1 MLDSKSPGKET
12 EVDLGCVAKA
22 IAQSQACAYG
32 LVGADGC
39 ILTLWGDWSSF
50 GPPDELIGTP
60 LFRWIAAEE
69 QPWVCSEWARLKYA
83 PGQLNVHTL
92 RHPDHLVT
100 LITSPCDGQVAVRL
114 EQAAS
119 ESLNF
124 DALPFALAWRA
135 SANAPAQ
142 ANAALCRMLGWPQS
156 STPQSSTTELESLL
170 SILKAEHPHPVYF
183 APRGIWLRGLAHA
196 TPEGEWWQ
204 IAEVDDKAIQGWQN
218 GQLLQHL
225 HAWLLRE
232 QREISI
238 LDPISGS
245 VYLLGSLDA
254 AVQPEAPRA
263 LAYQEWL
270 DRWHDED
277 RGRVEASEGN
287 LLQGREFKPK
297 PIRLRLQDGT
307 TRAVWNHPVSVPT
320 GLGGRPVFVGLLGDE
335 PSRKDGDPHGAM
347 LTPHQDRLM
356 LLGGMTAEI
365 CHEIHNPL
373 TALRA
378 HAELL
383 ADHPEPEIQSVS
395 ESIQSLITRAIRIL
409 NRTRKFARA
418 DQDAAALV
426 NPWSPVK
433 SAAEM
438 LMARF
443 GASDVAIE
451 MKTKGVARPVWLREA
466 EIEQVLINL
475 MVNAVQAVSRGAH
488 GHPRVS
494 VEAEM
499 GESEVIYTVTDNGP
513 GIPAAIR
520 ERVFEP
526 YFTTKGAEDGT
537 GLGLAICRKLTEA
550 HGGTI
555 ALHSSPE
562 GTQIRVTF
570 PYLSAPSLPQSA

>member
-1 MLDSKSPGKET
+1 MLDSNPLTGRAEG
-12 EVDLGCVAKA
+12 DFGRVAKA
-22 IAQSQACAYG
+22 TANTLDCAYG

-39 ILTLWGDWSSF
+39 ILATWGDWSCF
-50 GPPDELIGTP
+50 GPVEELIGTP
-60 LFRWIAAEE
+60 LFRWIAADE

-83 PGQLNVHTL
+83 PGEITVHTL
-92 RHPDHLVT
+92 RQPDNPVT
-100 LITSPCDGQVAVRL
+100 LFTSPTDGQVAIRL
-114 EQAAS
+114 QVS
-119 ESLNF
+119 VPESLNF
-124 DALPFALAWRA
+124 DALPFALAWRT
-135 SANAPAQ
+135 SAQAPAQ
-142 ANAALCRMLGWPQS
+142 ANRALCRLLGWPQS
-156 STPQSSTTELESLL
+156 SSVELESLIA
-170 SILKAEHPHPVYF
+170 ILKAEHPHPVYF
-183 APRGIWLRGLAHA
+183 APRGIWLRGLIHA

-204 IAEVDDKAIQGWQN
+204 ITEVEDEALQGWQD
-218 GQLLQHL
+218 GQLLQHI
-225 HAWLLRE
+225 HAWLIKE
-232 QREISI
+232 QREISV

-245 VYLLGSLDA
+245 VYLLGSLDS

-263 LAYQEWL
+263 LAYQDWL

-320 GLGGRPVFVGLLGDE
+320 GLGGRPVFVGLLGDTLAAE
-335 PSRKDGDPHGAM
+335 NQDGTPAPM

-383 ADHPEPEIQSVS
+383 ADHTEPEIQSVS

-409 NRTRKFARA
+409 NRTRKFARSG
-418 DQDAAALV
+418 QDAAALV

-451 MKTKGVARPVWLREA
+451 MKTKGVARLVWLREA

-550 HGGTI
+550 HGGKI
-555 ALHSSPE
+555 SLQSSSE

>member
-1 MLDSKSPGKET
+1 MAEALAHTFD
-12 EVDLGCVAKA
+12 
-22 IAQSQACAYG
+22 CAYG
-32 LVGADGC
+32 LIGADGT
-39 ILTLWGDWSSF
+39 ILATWGDWSFF
-50 GPPDELIGTP
+50 GPAEQLLGTT
-60 LFRWIAAEE
+60 LFSWIPADE
-69 QPWVCSEWARLKYA
+69 QPWVCSEWTRLKYA
-83 PGQLNVHTL
+83 PGELTIHTL
-92 RHPDHLVT
+92 RQPHHPVT
-100 LITSPCDGQVAVRL
+100 LLTSPSDGQVAVRL
-114 EQAAS
+114 QPGAE

-135 SANAPAQ
+135 SAQAPAQ
-142 ANAALCRMLGWPQS
+142 ANKALCRLLGWPQS
-156 STPQSSTTELESLL
+156 SATELENLL
-170 SILKAEHPHPVYF
+170 GILRSEHPNPVYF
-183 APRGIWLRGLAHA
+183 APRGIWLRGLAHT

-204 IAEVDDKAIQGWQN
+204 IAEIEDDTLQGWEDA
-218 GQLLQHL
+218 QLLQHL
-225 HAWLLRE
+225 HAWLVHE
-232 QREISI
+232 HREISV

-245 VYLLGSLDA
+245 VFLLGSLDP
-254 AVQPEAPRA
+254 AVEPEAPRA
-263 LAYQEWL
+263 IAYQQWL

-307 TRAVWNHPVSVPT
+307 TRSVWNHPVSVPT

-335 PSRKDGDPHGAM
+335 PTSSEEDAKAAPM

-383 ADHPEPEIQSVS
+383 ADHNEPEIQSVS

-409 NRTRKFARA
+409 NRTRKFARSG
-418 DQDAAALV
+418 QDAAVLV

-433 SAAEM
+433 SASEM

-451 MKTKGVARPVWLREA
+451 MKTKGAARPVWLREA

-475 MVNAVQAVSRGAH
+475 MVNAVQAVSRCAH
-488 GHPRVS
+488 GHPRVI
-494 VEAEM
+494 VEAEV
-499 GESEVIYTVTDNGP
+499 GENEVTYTLTDNGP

-520 ERVFEP
+520 DRVFEA

-555 ALHSSPE
+555 SLESSPE

-570 PYLSAPSLPQSA
+570 PYLSAPTIPLSA

>member
-1 MLDSKSPGKET
+1 MAEALAHTLD
-12 EVDLGCVAKA
+12 
-22 IAQSQACAYG
+22 CAYG
-32 LVGADGC
+32 LVGADGS
-39 ILTLWGDWSSF
+39 ILSLWGDWSSF
-50 GPPDELIGTP
+50 GPAEELIGTP
-60 LFRWIAAEE
+60 LFRWISPDE

-83 PGQLNVHTL
+83 PGSLKVHTL
-92 RHPDHLVT
+92 RQPHLLAT
-100 LITSPCDGQVAVRL
+100 LETSPCEGQVAVRL
-114 EQAAS
+114 HAS
-119 ESLNF
+119 AGASLDF

-135 SANAPAQ
+135 HSQAPLQ
-142 ANAALCRMLGWPQS
+142 ANEALCQLLGW
-156 STPQSSTTELESLL
+156 STHRPDELSDLL
-170 SILKAEHPHPVYF
+170 GILTSEHPDPIYY
-183 APRGIWLRGLAHA
+183 APRGIWLRSEAKVGA
-196 TPEGEWWQ
+196 EGEWWQ
-204 IAEVDDKAIQGWQN
+204 IEEAEGDAHQGWQDA
-218 GQLLQHL
+218 QLLRHL
-225 HAWLLRE
+225 HAWLVIE

-245 VYLLGSLDA
+245 VFLLGSLDP
-254 AVQPEAPRA
+254 AVQPEGPRT
-263 LAYQEWL
+263 LGYQEWL
-270 DRWHDED
+270 DRWHEED

-297 PIRLRLQDGT
+297 PIRFRRQDGT
-307 TRAVWNHPVSVPT
+307 MRAIWNHPVSVPT
-320 GLGGRPVFVGLLGDE
+320 GLGGRPVFVGLLGDT
-335 PSRKDGDPHGAM
+335 PSAPGGETPPVAM

-409 NRTRKFARA
+409 NRTRRFARSG
-418 DQDAAALV
+418 QDAAVLV

-433 SAAEM
+433 SASEM

-451 MKTKGVARPVWLREA
+451 MKTKGIARPVWLREA

-475 MVNAVQAVSRGAH
+475 MVNAVQAVSRSSH
-488 GHPRVS
+488 GHPKVS
-494 VEAEM
+494 IEAEM
-499 GESEVIYTVTDNGP
+499 GETEVVYTVSDNGP
-513 GIPAAIR
+513 GIPEGIR
-520 ERVFEP
+520 TKVFEP

-550 HGGTI
+550 HGGKI
-555 ALHSSPE
+555 SLHSSPD
-562 GTQIRVTF
+562 GTQVRVSF
-570 PYLSAPSLPQSA
+570 PYLSAPNLPLSA

>member
-1 MLDSKSPGKET
+1 MGAEA
-12 EVDLGCVAKA
+12 DLGRVAKA
-22 IAQSQACAYG
+22 IAQSQECAYG

-50 GPPDELIGTP
+50 GPADERIGTP
-60 LFRWIAAEE
+60 LFRWIATEE
-69 QPWVCSEWARLKYA
+69 QPWLCSEWARLKYA

-92 RHPDHLVT
+92 RQPDHLVT
-100 LITSPCDGQVAVRL
+100 LVTSPCDGHVAVRL
-114 EQAAS
+114 EHAAS

-135 SANAPAQ
+135 SAQAPAQ
-142 ANAALCRMLGWPQS
+142 ANAALCRLLGW
-156 STPQSSTTELESLL
+156 PQSSTTELESLL

-204 IAEVDDKAIQGWQN
+204 IAEVDDGAIQGWQD

-245 VYLLGSLDA
+245 VFLLGSLDA
-254 AVQPEAPRA
+254 AILPDEPRA
-263 LAYQEWL
+263 LAYQDWL
-270 DRWHDED
+270 ERWHDED

-287 LLQGREFKPK
+287 LLMGHDAKPK
-297 PIRLRLQDGT
+297 PIRLLLQDGT
-307 TRAVWNHPVSVPT
+307 TRVVWNHPVCVPT
-320 GLGGRPVFVGLLGDE
+320 GLGGRPVVVGLLGDTPAVE
-335 PSRKDGDPHGAM
+335 NQDGTPAPM

-383 ADHPEPEIQSVS
+383 ADHPEPEIQLVS

-409 NRTRKFARA
+409 NRTRKFARSG
-418 DQDAAALV
+418 QDAAVLV

-451 MKTKGVARPVWLREA
+451 MKTKGNPGPAWLREA

-475 MVNAVQAVSRGAH
+475 MVNAVQAVSRTAN
-488 GHPRVS
+488 GHPRVV
-494 VEAEM
+494 VEAEL
-499 GESEVIYTVTDNGP
+499 GEDQVAYTVSDNGP
-513 GIPAAIR
+513 GIPKAIR
-520 ERVFEP
+520 EKVFEP

-537 GLGLAICRKLTEA
+537 GLGLAICRKLTDA

-555 ALHSSPE
+555 TLNSSPQ
-562 GTQIRVTF
+562 GTQVRVTF
-570 PYLSAPSLPQSA
+570 PYLAAPSVTFSA